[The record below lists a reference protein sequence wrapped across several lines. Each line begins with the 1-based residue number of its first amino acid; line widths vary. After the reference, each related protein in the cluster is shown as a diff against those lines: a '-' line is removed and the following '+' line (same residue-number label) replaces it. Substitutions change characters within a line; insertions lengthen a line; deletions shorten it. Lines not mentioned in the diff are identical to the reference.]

1 MISLETVVARMMEL
15 ETKYYELQAKYQQL
29 IHEYE
34 KLKEKREWI
43 ELTDEKCVE
52 AIDENFEFG
61 LDNGNVSNTS
71 VIRYARAIEA
81 KLKEK
86 NT

>member
-34 KLKEKREWI
+34 KLKETQEKPQHQR
-43 ELTDEKCVE
+43 LTEDD
-52 AIDENFEFG
+52 IDPNKWAFDRG
-61 LDNGNVSNTS
+61 LEST
-71 VIRYARAIEA
+71 
-81 KLKEK
+81 
-86 NT
+86 

>member
-1 MISLETVVARMMEL
+1 MISLDTVVARMMEL
-15 ETKYYELQAKYQQL
+15 ETKYYELQAKYQEL

-34 KLKEKREWI
+34 KLKEKREWAG
-43 ELTDEKCVE
+43 LTD
-52 AIDENFEFG
+52 DEI
-61 LDNGNVSNTS
+61 GNCMCMSIQKTCQ
-71 VIRYARAIEA
+71 AMEA

>member
-1 MISLETVVARMMEL
+1 MISLDTVVARMMEL
-15 ETKYYELQAKYQQL
+15 ETKYYELQAKYQEL

-34 KLKEKREWI
+34 KLKEKREWVG
-43 ELTDEKCVE
+43 LTEKDRRLY
-52 AIDENFEFG
+52 ASW
-61 LDNGNVSNTS
+61 LDSKTDDDVFN
-71 VIRYARAIEA
+71 AIEA

>member
-1 MISLETVVARMMEL
+1 MISLDTVVARMMEL

-34 KLKEKREWI
+34 KLKEKREWVK
-43 ELTDEKCVE
+43 LTDAEWLSLGCKSVE
-52 AIDENFEFG
+52 EVRIGLAIQ
-61 LDNGNVSNTS
+61 
-71 VIRYARAIEA
+71 A

>member
-1 MISLETVVARMMEL
+1 MISLDTVVARMMEL
-15 ETKYYELQAKYQQL
+15 ETKYYELQAKYQEL

-34 KLKEKREWI
+34 KLKEKRLWVGLTPADMAELSAEWGKPN
-43 ELTDEKCVE
+43 ENETAL
-52 AIDENFEFG
+52 IDWAE
-61 LDNGNVSNTS
+61 
-71 VIRYARAIEA
+71 I

>member
-34 KLKEKREWI
+34 KLKDDKRS
-43 ELTDEKCVE
+43 
-52 AIDENFEFG
+52 FEEECG
-61 LDNGNVSNTS
+61 
-71 VIRYARAIEA
+71 
-81 KLKEK
+81 
-86 NT
+86 